1 MLSLQQATHVVSAVG
16 WTAGQHIPD
25 LKRNNLT
32 FVKCARLMCNRF
44 NIQHSFCD
52 GSSSYPVKHGS
63 LVCWWSVD
71 WLPL

>member
-1 MLSLQQATHVVSAVG
+1 MLSLQQATHLVSAVG
-16 WTAGQHIPD
+16 WSAGKNIPE
-25 LKRNNLT
+25 LKRNDLS
-32 FVKCARLMCNRF
+32 FVNCARNMCNRYG
-44 NIQHSFCD
+44 IQHSWCN